1 MKNKIIWSFFIPFVF
16 INLAIG
22 QENLFSKH
30 SIKTGIGVGID
41 EGEKVTGIGFV
52 YTIGYQ
58 RNFGK
63 KEKLRISPILTSGS
77 FNSNYVDDARDSFYQ
92 ITNFGLL
99 ANYDL
104 IKYKSVSLFLVA
116 GGFVNYTRGMIGTG
130 GENNIISSEYFNA
143 FNYGG
148 TTSFGIRINP
158 LKSRISY
165 EIKPMTIS
173 FGNKEYLF
181 GYMMFG
187 IDYKLKK

>member
-1 MKNKIIWSFFIPFVF
+1 MKSKIIWSFYILFLFV
-16 INLAIG
+16 NLAIS
-22 QENLFSKH
+22 QENLFSRH
-30 SIKTGIGVGID
+30 SIKTGIGVGIN
-41 EGEKVTGIGFV
+41 EGEKVIGMGLV

-58 RNFGK
+58 KNFGK
-63 KEKLRISPILTSGS
+63 KEKLRIAPNITFGS
-77 FNSNYVDDARDSFYQ
+77 FNSNYVNDARDSFYQ

-99 ANYDL
+99 VNYDL
-104 IKYKSVSLFLVA
+104 IKYKSISLFLVA
-116 GGFVNYTRGMIGTG
+116 GGFANYTRGMIGTG

-165 EIKPMTIS
+165 EIKPMTMS
-173 FGNKEYLF
+173 FGNKDYLF

>member
-16 INLAIG
+16 INLAIS
-22 QENLFSKH
+22 QKNLFSKH
-30 SIKTGIGVGID
+30 SIKIGIGLGID

-77 FNSNYVDDARDSFYQ
+77 FNSKYVDDARDSFYQ

-187 IDYKLKK
+187 LDYKLKK